1 MTSFPPYHRA
11 DDDTALDDALRGLL
25 RATPP
30 HYDADA
36 HFERVLLRLPGRPLV
51 SNHAQHRTLGPRGRG
66 WWDTLLGFGLGAA
79 TAAALAWV
87 LLPAV
92 NLEPAGTV
100 EPLGHP
106 APADQALVRVRVRDD
121 LPMGVWQQ
129 TLQSLHADVVG
140 GPGALG
146 LWTLRIPAEH
156 RDRALQHLSTHPAVL
171 QVVP

>member
-1 MTSFPPYHRA
+1 MTSFPPYHPA

-25 RATPP
+25 QVAPP
-30 HYDADA
+30 HYDTHA
-36 HFERVLLRLPGRPLV
+36 HFERVLLRLPGRPRA
-51 SNHAQHRTLGPRGRG
+51 SSAAQHSAARSRAKG

-79 TAAALAWV
+79 TATALAWV

-100 EPLGHP
+100 EPLGQATLP
-106 APADQALVRVRVRDD
+106 DSALVRVRVRDD
-121 LPMGVWQQ
+121 LSMGTWQQ
-129 TLQSLHADVVG
+129 TLRNLQADVVG